1 MSGSIDDIIQLLS
14 GVDSPVQ
21 DESIRTGLVAQLQGI
36 KKQYQLLSFK
46 NEKLIKDKNVLHS
59 LLARTSEDLKTA
71 LKQLRRRAEELNT
84 LLIAIPALVY
94 FKDRQL
100 NYVIVNKSFEEFSRM
115 PAELIIGRNAAQIF
129 ELYHTDAYDE
139 EEKKVIETGN
149 PVYEIE
155 ENFSLGQRKVVLMTN
170 LAPVKNSLGSTI
182 GLVGV
187 SWDITEQKKSQVEL
201 EKAKEA
207 AEAGTLAKSEFLAT
221 MSHEI
226 RTPLNGIIGMSQILS
241 TQLKEPTNREHLD
254 IIIASGQSLLA
265 LVNDILDFSKI
276 EAGMLSMENADF
288 EFRELIRELES
299 LFSIKANEK
308 GLSLQSKLSAKIPKY
323 LSGDPHRFKQILL
336 NLINNAIKFT
346 EKGSVS
352 IEITTLKSADPEQI
366 LVKTMVTDTGIGVRE
381 EQLSKLFQNFEQLDA
396 SNTRK
401 YGGTGLGLA
410 ISRKLA
416 QMMGGEI
423 GVESKYGSG
432 STFWFVIPFK
442 KAQHEHPKKQK
453 IAPAEPLVNR
463 KLKILL
469 AEDNLINQKVAAFSL
484 QQMGHQVVIANNG
497 REAVEK
503 FTNNQFDLI
512 LMDVQMPEMSGFEAT
527 RAIRKIENQSAG
539 SKHIPI
545 LALTAN
551 AMKGDME
558 QCIASGMDAYLSK
571 PFQQEELNHF
581 IQLNS
586 MHL

>member
-1 MSGSIDDIIQLLS
+1 MPAPIDDIIKLLS
-14 GVDSPVQ
+14 GDDSPVQ
-21 DESIRTGLVAQLQGI
+21 DENARKDLVSRLQGV

-59 LLARTSEDLKTA
+59 LLARTSEDLKSA

-100 NYVIVNKSFEEFSRM
+100 NYVIVNKSFEEFSHM

-129 ELYHTDAYDE
+129 EQYKTDAYE
-139 EEKKVIETGN
+139 AEEKKVIEKGN
-149 PVYEIE
+149 PIYEIE
-155 ENFSLGQRKVVLMTN
+155 ESFNLNERQVILMTN
-170 LAPVKNSLGSTI
+170 LAPVKNSVGSTI

-187 SWDITEQKKSQVEL
+187 SWDITEQKKFQIEL
-201 EKAKEA
+201 KKAKEA

-241 TQLKEPTNREHLD
+241 NQLKEPTNREHLD

-276 EAGMLSMENADF
+276 EAGMLNMENTDF
-288 EFRELIRELES
+288 EFRQLIQELES
-299 LFSIKANEK
+299 LFTFKTKEK
-308 GLSLQSKLSAKIPKY
+308 GLSLQTRLSSKIPKY
-323 LSGDPHRFKQILL
+323 LNGDPHRFKQILL

-346 EKGSVS
+346 EKGNVT
-352 IEITTLKSADPEQI
+352 IEIKTLKSSHPDKVLI
-366 LVKTMVTDTGIGVRE
+366 KTIVTDTGIGIRE

-410 ISRKLA
+410 ISKKLA
-416 QMMGGEI
+416 EMMGGEI
-423 GVESKYGSG
+423 GVKSSFGNG

-442 KAQHEHPKKQK
+442 KAQNEHPKMQK
-453 IAPAEPLVNR
+453 KILEEQSSNR

-469 AEDNLINQKVAAFSL
+469 AEDNLINQKVAAYSL
-484 QQMGHQVVIANNG
+484 HQMGHQVVIANNG
-497 REAVEK
+497 KEAVEK
-503 FTNNQFDLI
+503 YNSNQFDLI

-527 RAIRKIENQSAG
+527 RAIRKIENQSPG

-581 IQLNS
+581 IQVNS
-586 MHL
+586 MLL